1 MGVYRAIFERGGTRP
16 FAGGHAH
23 CVGFMQPW
31 RSDPRTRS

>member
-23 CVGFMQPW
+23 CVGFMQP
-31 RSDPRTRS
+31 